1 MFCSEELS
9 SLAYKKI
16 LTLSYVM
23 EKIQICRILRHYK
36 RISST
41 RPPLLVHGM
50 HQYGLEQA
58 FLSLFIFRRFAREE
72 ERLQVMFF
80 LWAAMMRT
88 YDSHGKCC
96 PCFIS
101 SVLPICIIVGLQKIL
116 GWLLVSYLV
125 YLKCHIHSRMNNLV
139 QLAHDF
145 CANL

>member
-1 MFCSEELS
+1 
-9 SLAYKKI
+9 
-16 LTLSYVM
+16 
-23 EKIQICRILRHYK
+23 
-36 RISST
+36 
-41 RPPLLVHGM
+41 M

-116 GWLLVSYLV
+116 GWLLHTSSVERFSENFDQEAVTYLIFFV
-125 YLKCHIHSRMNNLV
+125 GTP
-139 QLAHDF
+139 
-145 CANL
+145 